1 MSWGAKGATR
11 QLKLY
16 PDPEVKAKPEV
27 RADTSRTR
35 GDDAHPSFAHRS
47 FSRPE
52 KHCSPSAAAHHAPR
66 PRGLPTSQTKASGDF
81 ERLQTVSAVQWNSFR
96 DTEVKRLLR
105 PGIAD
110 GANALAENMTKASAI
125 SVNLVPLSAEETQVL
140 GDGLRKAKK
149 MSVIRLKCEAR
160 AGGPPARPSTRTLN
174 PKTAPKP
181 AALGDERVCKK
192 LGLAVAAQV
201 KSSKTLLE
209 LEIGADLGP
218 AGMEPIGKAIAANT
232 SLLRLSFAD
241 SAMGDSSF
249 AHVVDGLRANVNV
262 KELDLSGCA
271 LTDASGEA
279 IGSIMRAHASRRAV
293 SDWEANLRCYP
304 GSASSKDLARAQAE
318 GAVGPVGGLLTLNLS
333 YNSLTTLSAKAMCA
347 ALKSDTRLQTISLK
361 SNRIDE
367 DGAAR
372 FGAAM
377 REHPRLAA
385 IELQGGSNA
394 ENVDLGILRVVHGSE
409 VTMDH
414 PEELDKQIVKK
425 DVFMDMD
432 CPPTTPRA
440 KAKRDAEVAAKKAAQ
455 RAARPKSARV
465 SATAAGSAGWYEGR
479 RGWSPASGVGAAK
492 WERIGD
498 HASSAKLVLTPG
510 EASARAA
517 LALSPTSH
525 RSPGRPVTAR
535 ATRQTKVSP
544 WAKRP
549 PSAATL
555 RDRSNLLLGDEG
567 ADVEVDDAGEGDER
581 ALVGRLT
588 RALHSLEGKVSSGMS
603 ADELREQVAAAA
615 RAAQTAAKVAASP
628 SGRSSK
634 QMLAKVKA
642 DLKALEEIVR
652 S

>member
-1 MSWGAKGATR
+1 M
-11 QLKLY
+11 
-16 PDPEVKAKPEV
+16 
-27 RADTSRTR
+27 
-35 GDDAHPSFAHRS
+35 
-47 FSRPE
+47 
-52 KHCSPSAAAHHAPR
+52 
-66 PRGLPTSQTKASGDF
+66 
-81 ERLQTVSAVQWNSFR
+81 QWNSFR

-318 GAVGPVGGLLTLNLS
+318 GSTGPVGGLLTLNLS
-333 YNSLTTLSAKAMCA
+333 YNSLTTVSAKAMCA

-394 ENVDLGILRVVHGSE
+394 DGVNLGILRVVHGSE

-440 KAKRDAEVAAKKAAQ
+440 KARRDAELAAKKAAR

-510 EASARAA
+510 DASARAA
-517 LALSPTSH
+517 LSSPTSH
-525 RSPGRPVTAR
+525 RPTSH
-535 ATRQTKVSP
+535 RQTKVSP
-544 WAKRP
+544 WAVRP

-555 RDRSNLLLGDEG
+555 RDRSNLLLDDENAEG
-567 ADVEVDDAGEGDER
+567 LDADDRGTDGDER

-588 RALHSLEGKVSSGMS
+588 RALHSLEGKVSSGAS

-628 SGRSSK
+628 SGTSSK

>member
-1 MSWGAKGATR
+1 M
-11 QLKLY
+11 
-16 PDPEVKAKPEV
+16 
-27 RADTSRTR
+27 
-35 GDDAHPSFAHRS
+35 
-47 FSRPE
+47 
-52 KHCSPSAAAHHAPR
+52 
-66 PRGLPTSQTKASGDF
+66 
-81 ERLQTVSAVQWNSFR
+81 QWNSFR

-125 SVNLVPLSAEETQVL
+125 SVNLVRSPRRTRVL

-149 MSVIRLKCEAR
+149 MSVIRLRYEAR

-385 IELQGGSNA
+385 IELQGGA
-394 ENVDLGILRVVHGSE
+394 NVDGVNLGILRVVHGSE

-432 CPPTTPRA
+432 CPPTTRAPRRGGTRSSPRR
-440 KAKRDAEVAAKKAAQ
+440 KRRDGRRDPRRESLRHRGGQ
-455 RAARPKSARV
+455 R
-465 SATAAGSAGWYEGR
+465 GWYEGR

-492 WERIGD
+492 WGG
-498 HASSAKLVLTPG
+498 SATARPPQARAPPG
-510 EASARAA
+510 GASAEP
-517 LALSPTSH
+517 LSRRRPVT
-525 RSPGRPVTAR
+525 GRPVTGR
-535 ATRQTKVSP
+535 PKVSP
-544 WAKRP
+544 WAVRP

-567 ADVEVDDAGEGDER
+567 ADDSRRTTEERTATRGRSWADSLARYTRSRGKSRAGRPRMSFASRWLPRR
-581 ALVGRLT
+581 ARRRPRRRWRRRRV
-588 RALHSLEGKVSSGMS
+588 VSRRNRCSRG
-603 ADELREQVAAAA
+603 QGGP
-615 RAAQTAAKVAASP
+615 QG
-628 SGRSSK
+628 SGRDRQVVSGR
-634 QMLAKVKA
+634 V
-642 DLKALEEIVR
+642 
-652 S
+652 

>member
-1 MSWGAKGATR
+1 M
-11 QLKLY
+11 
-16 PDPEVKAKPEV
+16 
-27 RADTSRTR
+27 
-35 GDDAHPSFAHRS
+35 
-47 FSRPE
+47 
-52 KHCSPSAAAHHAPR
+52 
-66 PRGLPTSQTKASGDF
+66 
-81 ERLQTVSAVQWNSFR
+81 
-96 DTEVKRLLR
+96 
-105 PGIAD
+105 
-110 GANALAENMTKASAI
+110 
-125 SVNLVPLSAEETQVL
+125 
-140 GDGLRKAKK
+140 
-149 MSVIRLKCEAR
+149 
-160 AGGPPARPSTRTLN
+160 
-174 PKTAPKP
+174 
-181 AALGDERVCKK
+181 
-192 LGLAVAAQV
+192 AVAAQV

-333 YNSLTTLSAKAMCA
+333 YNSLTTVSAKAMCA

-394 ENVDLGILRVVHGSE
+394 DGVDLGILRVVHGSE

-440 KAKRDAEVAAKKAAQ
+440 KARRDAEVAAKKA
-455 RAARPKSARV
+455 RATRRDPKARV

-549 PSAATL
+549 RPPRRFETGPTSSSATRARMSRWTTRGRATRGRSWAGSLARCTRSREKSRAGCPRMSFASRWLPRRARRRPRRRWRRRRAVGRPS
-555 RDRSNLLLGDEG
+555 RCSRRSRRTSRLWRRSSGR
-567 ADVEVDDAGEGDER
+567 ER
-581 ALVGRLT
+581 AHDGKKKCRKRRTRRIGR
-588 RALHSLEGKVSSGMS
+588 
-603 ADELREQVAAAA
+603 
-615 RAAQTAAKVAASP
+615 TA
-628 SGRSSK
+628 GDGERGT
-634 QMLAKVKA
+634 
-642 DLKALEEIVR
+642 
-652 S
+652 

>member
-1 MSWGAKGATR
+1 MLPLCA
-11 QLKLY
+11 
-16 PDPEVKAKPEV
+16 
-27 RADTSRTR
+27 
-35 GDDAHPSFAHRS
+35 RS
-47 FSRPE
+47 
-52 KHCSPSAAAHHAPR
+52 PR
-66 PRGLPTSQTKASGDF
+66 EPVHGLPTSQTKASGDF

-140 GDGLRKAKK
+140 GDGLRKAKR

-249 AHVVDGLRANVNV
+249 AGIVDGLRANVNV

-318 GAVGPVGGLLTLNLS
+318 GSVGPVGGLLTLNLS
-333 YNSLTTLSAKAMCA
+333 YNSLTTVSAKAMCA

-361 SNRIDE
+361 SNAIDE

-394 ENVDLGILRVVHGSE
+394 DGVALGILRVVHGSE

-440 KAKRDAEVAAKKAAQ
+440 KARRDAEIAAKKAAE
-455 RAARPKSARV
+455 RAARPRSAKV

-492 WERIGD
+492 WERIGE
-498 HASSAKLVLTPG
+498 HASAAKVAVLTPG
-510 EASARAA
+510 DASAGVDQ
-517 LALSPTSH
+517 SPTGH
-525 RSPGRPVTAR
+525 RLTSRRPASAAPR

-544 WAKRP
+544 WAKRG

-555 RDRSNLLLGDEG
+555 RDRSNLDEVEDVGD
-567 ADVEVDDAGEGDER
+567 GDER

-588 RALHSLEGKVSSGMS
+588 RELHSLEGKVSSGMS

>member
-1 MSWGAKGATR
+1 M
-11 QLKLY
+11 
-16 PDPEVKAKPEV
+16 
-27 RADTSRTR
+27 
-35 GDDAHPSFAHRS
+35 
-47 FSRPE
+47 
-52 KHCSPSAAAHHAPR
+52 
-66 PRGLPTSQTKASGDF
+66 
-81 ERLQTVSAVQWNSFR
+81 
-96 DTEVKRLLR
+96 KRLLR

-110 GANALAENMTKASAI
+110 GALALAENMTKASAI
-125 SVNLVPLSAEETQVL
+125 SVNLVPLSADETTVL

-192 LGLAVAAQV
+192 LGLAIAAQV
-201 KSSKTLLE
+201 KTSKTLLE

-218 AGMEPIGKAIAANT
+218 AGMEPIGKAIAANQ

-241 SAMGDSSF
+241 SAMGDASF
-249 AHVVDGLRANVNV
+249 ACVVDGLRANVNV
-262 KELDLSGCA
+262 KELDLSGCH

-293 SDWEANLRCYP
+293 SDWESNLRCYP
-304 GSASSKDLARAQAE
+304 GSAASKDLAKAQTE
-318 GAVGPVGGLLTLNLS
+318 GTVGPVGGLLTLNLS
-333 YNSLTTLSAKAMCA
+333 YNSLSTTSAKAMCA
-347 ALKSDTRLQTISLK
+347 ALKSDTRLRTISLK
-361 SNRIDE
+361 SNKVDE

-372 FGAAM
+372 FGSAM

-385 IELQGGSNA
+385 IELQGTRA
-394 ENVDLGILRVVHGSE
+394 ADCDLGILLVVVGSE

-432 CPPTTPRA
+432 CPPTTPRS
-440 KAKRDAEVAAKKAAQ
+440 KARRDAEVAAAKAAK
-455 RAARPKSARV
+455 RASRPQSAKV
-465 SATAAGSAGWYEGR
+465 SATAVGSAGWYEGR

-492 WERIGD
+492 WEQIGD
-498 HASSAKLVLTPG
+498 HAATAKLDIPASPTREGPAAARP
-510 EASARAA
+510 ASAR
-517 LALSPTSH
+517 PI
-525 RSPGRPVTAR
+525 GG
-535 ATRQTKVSP
+535 RQTKMSP

-549 PSAATL
+549 ASTL
-555 RDRSNLLLGDEG
+555 RDRSNLKDADGTDEK
-567 ADVEVDDAGEGDER
+567 
-581 ALVGRLT
+581 ALVGQLT
-588 RALHSLEGKVSSGMS
+588 RALNSLEGRVGNMS

-628 SGRSSK
+628 SGKSSK
-634 QMLAKVKA
+634 QMLAKVRA
-642 DLKALEEIVR
+642 DLRALEEIVK

>member
-1 MSWGAKGATR
+1 M
-11 QLKLY
+11 
-16 PDPEVKAKPEV
+16 
-27 RADTSRTR
+27 
-35 GDDAHPSFAHRS
+35 
-47 FSRPE
+47 
-52 KHCSPSAAAHHAPR
+52 
-66 PRGLPTSQTKASGDF
+66 
-81 ERLQTVSAVQWNSFR
+81 QWNSFR

-192 LGLAVAAQV
+192 LGLAVAVQV

-279 IGSIMRAHASRRAV
+279 IGSTCARRQGAV

-394 ENVDLGILRVVHGSE
+394 DGVPRHLRVVHGSE

-440 KAKRDAEVAAKKAAQ
+440 KARRDAELAAKKAAR

-510 EASARAA
+510 DAPARAA
-517 LALSPTSH
+517 LSSPTSH
-525 RSPGRPVTAR
+525 RPTSH
-535 ATRQTKVSP
+535 RQTKVSP
-544 WAKRP
+544 WAVRP

-555 RDRSNLLLGDEG
+555 RDRSNLDEVEDGGGRREG
-567 ADVEVDDAGEGDER
+567 ARGPAHSR
-581 ALVGRLT
+581 A
-588 RALHSLEGKVSSGMS
+588 ALARGKSLER
-603 ADELREQVAAAA
+603 D
-615 RAAQTAAKVAASP
+615 
-628 SGRSSK
+628 
-634 QMLAKVKA
+634 
-642 DLKALEEIVR
+642 VR
-652 S
+652 G

>member
-16 PDPEVKAKPEV
+16 PEPEVKAKAEV
-27 RADTSRTR
+27 SADTRVMTR
-35 GDDAHPSFAHRS
+35 PSTHRAR

-52 KHCSPSAAAHHAPR
+52 KLFTHFAPPLFARALTSRRPTPPHALDHP
-66 PRGLPTSQTKASGDF
+66 QAKASSGDF
-81 ERLQTVSAVQWNSFR
+81 EKLQTVSAVQWNSFR

-110 GANALAENMTKASAI
+110 GALALAENMTKASAI
-125 SVNLVPLSAEETQVL
+125 SVNLVPLSADETTVL

-192 LGLAVAAQV
+192 LGLAIAAQV
-201 KSSKTLLE
+201 KTSKTLLE

-218 AGMEPIGKAIAANT
+218 AGMEPIGKAIAANQ

-249 AHVVDGLRANVNV
+249 ACVVDGLRANVNV
-262 KELDLSGCA
+262 KELDLSGCH

-293 SDWEANLRCYP
+293 SDWESNLRCYP
-304 GSASSKDLARAQAE
+304 GSAASKDLARAQTE
-318 GAVGPVGGLLTLNLS
+318 GTVGPVGGLLTLNLS
-333 YNSLTTLSAKAMCA
+333 YNSLSTTSAKAMCA
-347 ALKSDTRLQTISLK
+347 ALKSDTRLRTISLK
-361 SNRIDE
+361 SNKIDE

-372 FGAAM
+372 FGSAM

-385 IELQGGSNA
+385 IELQGTRA
-394 ENVDLGILRVVHGSE
+394 ADCDLGILRVVVGSE

-432 CPPTTPRA
+432 CPPSTPRS
-440 KAKRDAEVAAKKAAQ
+440 KARRDAEVAAAKAAK
-455 RAARPKSARV
+455 RASRPQSAKV
-465 SATAAGSAGWYEGR
+465 SATAVGSAGWYEGR

-492 WERIGD
+492 WEQIGD
-498 HASSAKLVLTPG
+498 HAATAKLDILASPTREGPAAARP
-510 EASARAA
+510 ASAR
-517 LALSPTSH
+517 PI
-525 RSPGRPVTAR
+525 GG
-535 ATRQTKVSP
+535 RQTKMSP

-549 PSAATL
+549 ASTL
-555 RDRSNLLLGDEG
+555 RDRSNLKDADGSDEK
-567 ADVEVDDAGEGDER
+567 
-581 ALVGRLT
+581 ALVGQLT
-588 RALHSLEGKVSSGMS
+588 RALNSLEGRVGNMS

-628 SGRSSK
+628 SGKSSK
-634 QMLAKVKA
+634 QMLAKVRA
-642 DLKALEEIVR
+642 DLRALEEIVK

>member
-1 MSWGAKGATR
+1 M
-11 QLKLY
+11 
-16 PDPEVKAKPEV
+16 
-27 RADTSRTR
+27 
-35 GDDAHPSFAHRS
+35 
-47 FSRPE
+47 
-52 KHCSPSAAAHHAPR
+52 
-66 PRGLPTSQTKASGDF
+66 
-81 ERLQTVSAVQWNSFR
+81 
-96 DTEVKRLLR
+96 KRLLR

-110 GANALAENMTKASAI
+110 GALALAENMTKASAI
-125 SVNLVPLSAEETQVL
+125 SVNLVPLSADETTVL

-192 LGLAVAAQV
+192 LGLAIAAQV
-201 KSSKTLLE
+201 KTSKTLLE

-218 AGMEPIGKAIAANT
+218 AGMEPIGKAIAANQ

-249 AHVVDGLRANVNV
+249 ACVVDGLRANVNV
-262 KELDLSGCA
+262 KELDLSGCH

-293 SDWEANLRCYP
+293 SDWESNLRCYP
-304 GSASSKDLARAQAE
+304 GSAASKDLARAQTE
-318 GAVGPVGGLLTLNLS
+318 GTVGPVGGLLTLNLS
-333 YNSLTTLSAKAMCA
+333 YNSLSTTSAKAMCA
-347 ALKSDTRLQTISLK
+347 ALKSDTRLRTISLK
-361 SNRIDE
+361 SNKIDE

-372 FGAAM
+372 FGSAM

-385 IELQGGSNA
+385 IELQGTRA
-394 ENVDLGILRVVHGSE
+394 ADCDLGILRVVVGSE

-432 CPPTTPRA
+432 CPPTTPRS
-440 KAKRDAEVAAKKAAQ
+440 KARRDAEVAAAKAAK
-455 RAARPKSARV
+455 RASRPQSAKV
-465 SATAAGSAGWYEGR
+465 SATAVGSAGWYEGR

-492 WERIGD
+492 WEQIGD
-498 HASSAKLVLTPG
+498 HAATAKLDILASPTREGPAAARP
-510 EASARAA
+510 ASAR
-517 LALSPTSH
+517 PI
-525 RSPGRPVTAR
+525 GG
-535 ATRQTKVSP
+535 RQTKMSP

-549 PSAATL
+549 ASTL
-555 RDRSNLLLGDEG
+555 RDRSNLKDADGTDEK
-567 ADVEVDDAGEGDER
+567 
-581 ALVGRLT
+581 ALVGQLT
-588 RALHSLEGKVSSGMS
+588 RALNSLEGRVGNMS

-628 SGRSSK
+628 SGKSSK
-634 QMLAKVKA
+634 QMLAKVRA
-642 DLKALEEIVR
+642 DLRALEEIVK

>member
-16 PDPEVKAKPEV
+16 PEPEVKAKAEV
-27 RADTSRTR
+27 SADTRVMTR
-35 GDDAHPSFAHRS
+35 PSTHRAR

-52 KHCSPSAAAHHAPR
+52 KLFTHFAPPLSARALTTRRPTPPHALDHP
-66 PRGLPTSQTKASGDF
+66 QAKATSGDF
-81 ERLQTVSAVQWNSFR
+81 EKLQTVSAVQWNSFR

-110 GANALAENMTKASAI
+110 GALALAENMTKASAI
-125 SVNLVPLSAEETQVL
+125 SVNLVPLSADETTVL

-192 LGLAVAAQV
+192 LGMAIAAQV
-201 KSSKTLLE
+201 KTSKTLLE

-218 AGMEPIGKAIAANT
+218 AGMEPIGKAIAANQ

-249 AHVVDGLRANVNV
+249 ACVVDGLRANVNV
-262 KELDLSGCA
+262 KELDLSGCH

-293 SDWEANLRCYP
+293 SDWESNLRCYP
-304 GSASSKDLARAQAE
+304 GSAASKDLARAQTE
-318 GAVGPVGGLLTLNLS
+318 GTVGPVGGLLTLNLS
-333 YNSLTTLSAKAMCA
+333 YNSLSTASAKAMCA
-347 ALKSDTRLQTISLK
+347 ALKSDTRLRTISLK
-361 SNRIDE
+361 SNKVDE

-372 FGAAM
+372 FGSAM

-385 IELQGGSNA
+385 IELQGTRA
-394 ENVDLGILRVVHGSE
+394 ADCDLGILRVVVGSE

-432 CPPTTPRA
+432 CPPTTPRS
-440 KAKRDAEVAAKKAAQ
+440 KARRDAEVAAAKAAK
-455 RAARPKSARV
+455 RASRPQSAKV
-465 SATAAGSAGWYEGR
+465 SATAVGSAGWYEGR

-492 WERIGD
+492 WEQIGD
-498 HASSAKLVLTPG
+498 HAATAKLDILASPTREGPAAARP
-510 EASARAA
+510 ASAR
-517 LALSPTSH
+517 PI
-525 RSPGRPVTAR
+525 GG
-535 ATRQTKVSP
+535 RQTKMSP

-549 PSAATL
+549 ASTL
-555 RDRSNLLLGDEG
+555 RDRSNLKDLDGTDEK
-567 ADVEVDDAGEGDER
+567 
-581 ALVGRLT
+581 ALVGQLT
-588 RALHSLEGKVSSGMS
+588 RALNSLEGRVGNMS

-628 SGRSSK
+628 SGKSSK
-634 QMLAKVKA
+634 QMLAKVRA
-642 DLKALEEIVR
+642 DLRALEEIVK